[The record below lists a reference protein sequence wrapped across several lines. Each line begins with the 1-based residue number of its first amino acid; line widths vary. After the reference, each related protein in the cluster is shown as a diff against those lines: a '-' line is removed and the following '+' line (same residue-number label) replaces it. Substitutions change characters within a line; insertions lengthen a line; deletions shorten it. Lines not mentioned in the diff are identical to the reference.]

1 MPKGIPWGDTSQLAG
16 MPIGCGAP
24 WATTPQRLQPRCTV
38 CSESLTRQSP
48 ACRPLSGISRARGSL
63 GGSQRP
69 RPGGRPEPS
78 SCVESS
84 HLSRLGEAIPEA
96 SSRQQPGPHIPSCAW
111 RPLSD
116 PRLHGEGGSL
126 GEMSAGD
133 SAAPDGQH
141 RTAPTTVS
149 NLCVSLPVRT
159 GAPAAGPS
167 SASAVLVSVGHAA
180 RRSSLRRSLTLRMP
194 GLCPDAQWREHLA
207 LTGAARP
214 EEV

>member
-1 MPKGIPWGDTSQLAG
+1 MPKGIPWGDTNQLAG

-24 WATTPQRLQPRCTV
+24 WAATPQRLQPRCTV
-38 CSESLTRQSP
+38 YSESLMRRSP
-48 ACRPLSGISRARGSL
+48 ACRPLNGISRARGAL

-69 RPGGRPEPS
+69 RPGGHPEPS

-96 SSRQQPGPHIPSCAW
+96 SSRQQPGPHILSCAW
-111 RPLSD
+111 RPISD
-116 PRLHGEGGSL
+116 LRLHGEGGSP

-133 SAAPDGQH
+133 SAAQDGRHQ
-141 RTAPTTVS
+141 TAPTTVS

-159 GAPAAGPS
+159 GDPAAGPS
-167 SASAVLVSVGHAA
+167 SASAVLASVGHAV
-180 RRSSLRRSLTLRMP
+180 RRSSLRRNLTPRMP
-194 GLCPDAQWREHLA
+194 GLCPDAQWREHLV
-207 LTGAARP
+207 LTGAARS